1 MIYVYIIANIFFL
14 HSIIKQHISFT
25 NIFIFIYWG
34 FMLLY
39 PLSIYSIYA
48 LDISEYVSGELHYLL
63 GNESIVN
70 AVLQSASIA
79 LCTFSVLMILK
90 PIKRENIKTLP
101 FYNIKKYKILFLL
114 LFPIV
119 LYLNS
124 ITNWTTDRAG
134 LLPSMAAYSRNIMT
148 VLAVLLILP
157 QNISVKN
164 KLFYLFLF
172 MIITFTST
180 QRTNALIVIIALVYT
195 LRSSKTA
202 LRVACL
208 GLLALIVLGS
218 IRNNQGATNL
228 LFPILGE
235 GLFGSW
241 GLLQAVEI
249 SSETSYSWSQLFML
263 FNEFFNWI
271 FQTIHLPISLPTLG
285 ELVSNRGIT
294 YYPMGGFFY
303 LSDAYLMHP
312 ILGPIF
318 YTFLIYF
325 IYRKCANKYYLYH
338 TPLSLICLSLL
349 FDAVKGS
356 ICVFM
361 VMLIFHILSYY
372 VTLLIVRKKKL
383 KKQVYSNIVCQ

>member
-1 MIYVYIIANIFFL
+1 MIYVYIIANFL
-14 HSIIKQHISFT
+14 FLRSIIKRHIPFT

-48 LDISEYVSGELHYLL
+48 LDISEYASSEMSYLL
-63 GNESIVN
+63 GNKSIVD

-79 LCTFSVLMILK
+79 LCTFGILMIIK
-90 PIKRENIKTLP
+90 PIKRENIKTFPL
-101 FYNIKKYKILFLL
+101 YNIKRYKILYLV
-114 LFPIV
+114 LFPLV

-148 VLAVLLILP
+148 VLAVLLIIP
-157 QNISVKN
+157 QNISIKN

-195 LRSSKTA
+195 LRSSKMA
-202 LRVACL
+202 IRVAFL

-235 GLFGSW
+235 GLFGAW
-241 GLLQAVEI
+241 GLLQAIEI
-249 SSETSYSWSQLFML
+249 SSDTSYSWSQFFML
-263 FNEFFNWI
+263 FNEFLNWI
-271 FQTIHLPISLPTLG
+271 FQTFHLPISLPTLG
-285 ELVSNRGIT
+285 ELVSNKGLT

-312 ILGPIF
+312 ILGPIV
-318 YTFLIYF
+318 YTFFIYF
-325 IYRKCANKYYLYH
+325 IYRQCANNYYLNH

-372 VTLLIVRKKKL
+372 VTLFIVRFKKL
-383 KKQVYSNIVCQ
+383 NKNVY